1 MTVTEAG
8 TIGRLRK
15 KGSLV
20 LMAKNVPLS
29 GPITPAPIYH
39 PATAGRDGPAADV
52 PPLPPSLVAP
62 ARFSSLADWEKVFFL
77 GVSPVC
83 QKSPPGGI
91 AQSEIPRELER
102 SNTEL
107 QTQIQTAFWEEV
119 CQDVRRLIRRP
130 AGVKGQGQ
138 SHPLTTIIWSF
149 TNAGRSGRHRHAML

>member
-1 MTVTEAG
+1 MCRCQDLSRQLPF
-8 TIGRLRK
+8 TILPRPDEMGLLQT
-15 KGSLV
+15 S
-20 LMAKNVPLS
+20 
-29 GPITPAPIYH
+29 
-39 PATAGRDGPAADV
+39 
-52 PPLPPSLVAP
+52 PPSLPPSLVAP
-62 ARFSSLADWEKVFFL
+62 ARFSSLADWEKVFFW

>member
-1 MTVTEAG
+1 MCRCQDLSRQLPF
-8 TIGRLRK
+8 TILPRPDEMGLLQT
-15 KGSLV
+15 S
-20 LMAKNVPLS
+20 
-29 GPITPAPIYH
+29 
-39 PATAGRDGPAADV
+39 
-52 PPLPPSLVAP
+52 PPSLPPSLVAP
-62 ARFSSLADWEKVFFL
+62 ARFSSLADWEKVFFF
-77 GVSPVC
+77 GVSPDC

-119 CQDVRRLIRRP
+119 CRDVRRLIWRP

>member
-1 MTVTEAG
+1 MCRCQDLSRQLPF
-8 TIGRLRK
+8 TILPR
-15 KGSLV
+15 
-20 LMAKNVPLS
+20 
-29 GPITPAPIYH
+29 PAEMGLLQ
-39 PATAGRDGPAADV
+39 TS
-52 PPLPPSLVAP
+52 PPSLPPSLVAP

-77 GVSPVC
+77 GVSPDC

-119 CQDVRRLIRRP
+119 CQDVRRLIWRP

>member
-1 MTVTEAG
+1 M
-8 TIGRLRK
+8 GRLRK

-52 PPLPPSLVAP
+52 PSLPPSLPRRPRSVQLVS
-62 ARFSSLADWEKVFFL
+62 RLGESFFF
-77 GVSPVC
+77 GVSPDC

-107 QTQIQTAFWEEV
+107 ETRIQAAFWEEV
-119 CQDVRRLIRRP
+119 CRDVRCLIWRP